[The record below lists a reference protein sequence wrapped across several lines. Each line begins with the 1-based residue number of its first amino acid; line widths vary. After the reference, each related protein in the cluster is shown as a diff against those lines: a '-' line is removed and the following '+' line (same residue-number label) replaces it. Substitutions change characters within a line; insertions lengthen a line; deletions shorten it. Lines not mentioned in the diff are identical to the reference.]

1 AFAVYKL
8 NNWAFSA
15 GFGPNGDGGSVKYN
29 KGLPS
34 FEKLISSI
42 PAGLNSSG
50 IPTSEYS
57 SNIRFEGSSVF
68 WGAQL
73 NGSYAIND
81 IISVSAGV
89 RVIMANNTYNG
100 YLKDIMINPNRVDYG
115 LDGSMR
121 PASPIFETFSIVNSA
136 AANSLDPLI
145 AEAGGLT
152 LEQIQEAG
160 FRTAT
165 EVAMLSAGLGSDY
178 NSSMTVIEVQN
189 AYKEKTKELA
199 ATSLSTADKTVDTKQ
214 TGTGFTPIVGIDIH
228 LDKLNI
234 GLKYEHQTVLKLTNT
249 TVVDGT
255 GLFPDGE
262 ESRSDLP
269 SIIAA
274 GADYMATD
282 KLKVSGS
289 FTMFLD
295 KNIGWGGNVYKQV
308 RTIDKNS
315 MEVAFGLEYK
325 LTDDFALSAGYMNSK
340 IGVSEQFQSD
350 FSFGNNYNTAGLG
363 FQWNLNDRL
372 VIDAGATLIT
382 YKDATKTF
390 TADFDEL
397 ADKFGEYNETY
408 GKETF
413 AVAFG
418 IGYKIMEFKTK
429 RRRRR

>member
-1 AFAVYKL
+1 
-8 NNWAFSA
+8 
-15 GFGPNGDGGSVKYN
+15 
-29 KGLPS
+29 
-34 FEKLISSI
+34 
-42 PAGLNSSG
+42 
-50 IPTSEYS
+50 
-57 SNIRFEGSSVF
+57 
-68 WGAQL
+68 
-73 NGSYAIND
+73 
-81 IISVSAGV
+81 
-89 RVIMANNTYNG
+89 
-100 YLKDIMINPNRVDYG
+100 
-115 LDGSMR
+115 
-121 PASPIFETFSIVNSA
+121 
-136 AANSLDPLI
+136 
-145 AEAGGLT
+145 
-152 LEQIQEAG
+152 
-160 FRTAT
+160 
-165 EVAMLSAGLGSDY
+165 
-178 NSSMTVIEVQN
+178 
-189 AYKEKTKELA
+189 A